1 MKPPS
6 GKRCRLKSALA
17 TIPICLAWGFAQ
29 AAPLGDPGT
38 VASYELLADVAERP
52 VFERDNRLTVVSAQM
67 QLGPGVDVPERG
79 RFQWCGLN
87 WTRLNGQQYQLW
99 MLLDRWP
106 TLDADPVVLHYLWRE
121 PDWPDA
127 VGFVHEVTGQAML
140 PRISLWKHGW
150 PQHAATGEANRRT
163 PVAGIPEQILFQGWP
178 FHRTALEQVK
188 NLAVPTNWTTVR
200 LNPDLLIGWIAGDR
214 DVDGRPYYRL
224 PGGTYQY
231 KPNTEEDL
239 LAHARA
245 GANFYTSKA
254 LPEWLTRSSVFRS
267 TQQTK
272 FSDWPADLYR
282 PNYWGHRNH
291 IDEPGV
297 MILGL
302 DSRKPA
308 EVVERLQKTVRNAL
322 RPKDEETRS
331 FMDVRVDSRF
341 GRGNLSIMEEDYP
354 TWEVFFDN
362 AWYQLAVPGLG
373 GIVDQDTKMFGPG
386 TMVEAYNMAFGTHI
400 PPTTENSCAI
410 RVALMRGAARNFNK
424 KWGVGLYDPDGFKLR
439 SGKVAYFYDK
449 GATYFWTW
457 TGWVGLGDNSGL
469 PYPYQR
475 QYFSLIRQAF
485 ERNSQ
490 RDMQALLRAARVAVV
505 IPYGYTFSPTP
516 LNRIYWLHLERVNEQ
531 GVTYRQVLANA
542 ATEVERLLRSGIEF
556 DLAVDDP
563 RFTAQGYEEL
573 IYVQEDGRV
582 RIVRPGQADQWLDAA
597 RPVGRPDLGLMP
609 QLSIQVVGDI
619 PAAGGK
625 VKVRAEARPGT
636 GDWHGEATQPIVNWE
651 VYDNERLVPITDFAI
666 FPVRGRELSF
676 RAEKPGWYLLRAATV
691 DVFGRPAVAYQSLT
705 VKVAPE

>member
-1 MKPPS
+1 MKLPL
-6 GKRCRLKSALA
+6 GMRRCVWIGLA
-17 TIPICLAWGFAQ
+17 TFPVFLALGFSAQ
-29 AAPLGDPGT
+29 AVPLGEPGT
-38 VASYELLADVAERP
+38 VATYELLADTTERP
-52 VFERDNRLTVVSAQM
+52 TFERENRLTVVSAQI
-67 QLGPGVDVPERG
+67 QLGPGVDLPGRG

-87 WTRLNGQQYQLW
+87 WTRLNDQHYQLW
-99 MLLDRWP
+99 MLLDQWP
-106 TLDADPVVLHYLWRE
+106 TLDADPTVLHYLWRE
-121 PDWPDA
+121 PDWPDT

-140 PRISLWKHGW
+140 PRISLWKYGW
-150 PQHAATGEANRRT
+150 PQDVVTGGTNWRA
-163 PVAGIPEQILFQGWP
+163 PVAGMPEEMLLQGWR
-178 FHRTALEQVK
+178 FRRVLLAQRQ
-188 NLAVPTNWTTVR
+188 NLAVPTNWTTVK

-214 DVDGRPYYRL
+214 DVEGRPHYRL
-224 PGGTYQY
+224 PDGKYQY
-231 KPNTEEDL
+231 QPNTEADV
-239 LAHARA
+239 LAHVRA
-245 GANFYTSKA
+245 GANFCTSKA

-272 FSDWPADLYR
+272 FVDWPADLYR

-322 RPKDEETRS
+322 RPKDEDTRS

-341 GRGNLSIMEEDYP
+341 GRGNLSIVEEDYP

-373 GIVDQDTKMFGPG
+373 GVVDQDTKMFGPG

-439 SGKVAYFYDK
+439 SGKLAYFYDK

-457 TGWVGLGDNSGL
+457 TGWIGIGDNSGL

-475 QYFSLIRQAF
+475 QCFSLIRQAF
-485 ERNSQ
+485 ERNPR

-531 GVTYRQVLANA
+531 GVTYRQVLANVT
-542 ATEVERLLRSGIEF
+542 TEVERLLRRGIEF
-556 DLAVDDP
+556 DVAVDEP
-563 RFTAQGYEEL
+563 HFTAQGYDEL
-573 IYVQEDGRV
+573 IYIREDGRV
-582 RIVRPGQADQWLDAA
+582 RIVRPGESDQRLDAP
-597 RPVGRPDLGLMP
+597 RTPERPDLGPMP
-609 QLSIQVVGDI
+609 QLSIQVVGEV

-625 VKVRAEARPGT
+625 LKVRANVTPGT
-636 GDWHGEATQPIVNWE
+636 GDWHGEITQPIVNWE
-651 VYDNERLVPITDFAI
+651 VYDDERLMPITDFAI

-676 RAEKPGWYLLRAATV
+676 KVERPGRYLVRAAV
-691 DVFGRPAVAYQSLT
+691 ADVFGRPAIAYQTLH
-705 VKVAPE
+705 VR